1 MGCPFLLQIQ
11 PSWVSKPESM
21 LGWRTRVPPTA
32 ARTPALLVSSRP
44 ACVRACLGENG
55 GECMPAA
62 GCPGA
67 LMALPSQLLV
77 KNIQLED
84 GKMIPAAHFFGR
96 AESSALEL
104 TEEEL
109 GTAEAVRVG
118 SRWGCCGGGMHALGV
133 CSGGAGR
140 AHPESVCP
148 GLRHAVVLSSR
159 CPLALLP
166 LLGPTA
172 QRHEGLRPGTGREVV
187 TQGPSSPGCSKARR
201 GQARLGPGCT
211 RGCLLGLGARSHCLA
226 LQGAWK
232 RILPSVPE
240 VDESTDFFKS
250 GAASVDVVR

>member
-1 MGCPFLLQIQ
+1 
-11 PSWVSKPESM
+11 
-21 LGWRTRVPPTA
+21 
-32 ARTPALLVSSRP
+32 
-44 ACVRACLGENG
+44 
-55 GECMPAA
+55 
-62 GCPGA
+62 
-67 LMALPSQLLV
+67 MALPSQLLV

-84 GKMIPAAHFFGR
+84 GKMVPAAHFFGR

-109 GTAEAVRVG
+109 GTAEAVRVR
-118 SRWGCCGGGMHALGV
+118 SRWAAVVGACVHWV
-133 CSGGAGR
+133 CVLLGAGR
-140 AHPESVCP
+140 AHSESVCP
-148 GLRHAVVLSSR
+148 GLRHAVVLFSG

-187 TQGPSSPGCSKARR
+187 TQGPSGPGCSKARR

-211 RGCLLGLGARSHCLA
+211 RGCLLGLGARSHCPA

>member
-1 MGCPFLLQIQ
+1 MG
-11 PSWVSKPESM
+11 VS
-21 LGWRTRVPPTA
+21 T
-32 ARTPALLVSSRP
+32 
-44 ACVRACLGENG
+44 CLPQDGS
-55 GECMPAA
+55 
-62 GCPGA
+62 GA
-67 LMALPSQLLV
+67 LTALPSQLLV

-96 AESSALEL
+96 ADNSALEL

-109 GTAEAVRVG
+109 GTAEAVRVR
-118 SRWGCCGGGMHALGV
+118 SRQGCRGGWGEACMPWV
-133 CSGGAGR
+133 CVLLGAGR

-148 GLRHAVVLSSR
+148 GLRHAMVLSSG

-166 LLGPTA
+166 LLGPTP
-172 QRHEGLRPGTGREVV
+172 QRQEGLRLGAGREAV
-187 TQGPSSPGCSKARR
+187 TPGPSSPGCSRAQR
-201 GQARLGPGCT
+201 GQANPGPGYT
-211 RGCLLGLGARSHCLA
+211 RGCLLGPGACSHHPA